1 MIYMEDDEETIVEQT
16 NMREVSIT
24 GLNVSIKLKDEDT
37 DLISMVELALFT
49 LKEAKEM
56 KP

>member
-1 MIYMEDDEETIVEQT
+1 MEDDEETIVEQT